1 MGNRPVRPAWQS
13 TSTHIRKVAKISQ
26 FERIDPAPDNLTL
39 LKRKVDE
46 FDQLEVSDNTAWSDA
61 VAAISNSYYRR
72 MFQGGIFDRLR
83 FRYLVYGF
91 DDETMATVQ
100 SELDAALP

>member
-13 TSTHIRKVAKISQ
+13 TPTHIRKVAKISQ
-26 FERIDPAPDNLTL
+26 FERIAPAPDQLTL

-46 FDQLEVSDNTAWSDA
+46 YDQLEVSDETAWSDA
-61 VAAISNSYYRR
+61 VAAIANSYYRR
-72 MFQGGIFDRLR
+72 MFQGGNADRLR

-91 DDETMATVQ
+91 DLETLETVFT
-100 SELDAALP
+100 ELDTAFP